1 HIMNVR
7 RKDCDICPYSAQ
19 LPCVGVVGLFIS
31 HRGLS
36 KPFPVLSSCVARSI
50 IVTLASVCGRRP

>member
-1 HIMNVR
+1 M
-7 RKDCDICPYSAQ
+7 
-19 LPCVGVVGLFIS
+19 VGLFIS